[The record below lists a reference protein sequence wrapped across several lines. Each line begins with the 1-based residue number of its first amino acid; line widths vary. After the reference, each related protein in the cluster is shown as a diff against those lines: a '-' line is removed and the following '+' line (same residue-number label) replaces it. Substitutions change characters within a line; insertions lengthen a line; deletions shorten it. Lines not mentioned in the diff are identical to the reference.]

1 MRIKPSTEIRKS
13 FNHWLTG
20 RGSKESSGS
29 ESPKGESTASRF
41 PAPASD
47 GGLSSMRPE
56 SAVQSVRRPAVTMV
70 RSGVSMVRRS
80 AAPTVQYSS
89 STKVRLSK
97 PRRSQPEE
105 NGLRNM
111 RPESDKVRT
120 RAKRIHERIS
130 SPDALRF
137 CRAAGKV
144 RYSPK
149 EVQSKEI
156 QWSGRSEIAH
166 WNEKRSPKRFPK
178 PAAHEKPLTL
188 TDSQKR
194 SLRASTGGIKLTKS
208 SGKPG
213 PQPFGSEFR
222 ARRNMLNPK
231 SPRFKRTPVPNS
243 AFISFPEELS
253 FPEEPKSTPSVSMQ
267 SQRAQRKMLSSKN
280 LRFKATPVPDALFM
294 SFPLKEEPT
303 QPSVSIILNG
313 SPKESVS
320 VLGGYW
326 TSLGATCPG

>member
-1 MRIKPSTEIRKS
+1 MRIKPTTEIRKS

-20 RGSKESSGS
+20 RGSKESGDSDRDT
-29 ESPKGESTASRF
+29 PKGESSANRF
-41 PAPASD
+41 PTPESD

-56 SAVQSVRRPAVTMV
+56 SAVLSVRRPTVSMV
-70 RSGVSMVRRS
+70 RRSGVSMVRRS
-80 AAPTVQYSS
+80 GASPKRYST
-89 STKVRLSK
+89 STKVRLTK
-97 PRRSQPEE
+97 PRTSEE

-120 RAKRIHERIS
+120 RAKRIHERLSCVSTPEIN
-130 SPDALRF
+130 RF
-137 CRAAGKV
+137 SRGAAKV

-149 EVQSKEI
+149 EVQ
-156 QWSGRSEIAH
+156 WSGRSEVAH

-188 TDSQKR
+188 TDTQKR
-194 SLRASTGGIKLTKS
+194 SLRASTGGIKLT

-222 ARRNMLNPK
+222 ARRKLLNPK
-231 SPRFKRTPVPNS
+231 SPRFKRTPVPDS
-243 AFISFPEELS
+243 MFISFPAEEPS
-253 FPEEPKSTPSVSMQ
+253 FPQEEPSFPQEEPKPTPSVSMQ

-280 LRFKATPVPDALFM
+280 LRFRATPVPDALFQ
-294 SFPLKEEPT
+294 SFPQEEPT
-303 QPSVSIILNG
+303 KPSVSIILNA
-313 SPKESVS
+313 PAKESVS

-326 TSLGATCPG
+326 TG

>member
-29 ESPKGESTASRF
+29 ESPKGESTTRRF
-41 PAPASD
+41 PAPESD

-56 SAVQSVRRPAVTMV
+56 SAVLSVRRPAVTMV
-70 RSGVSMVRRS
+70 RSGVSMMRRS
-80 AAPTVQYSS
+80 AVPTVKYSS
-89 STKVRLSK
+89 STKVRLTK

-120 RAKRIHERIS
+120 RKRIHERLS

-137 CRAAGKV
+137 CRSAGKV

-149 EVQSKEI
+149 EV

-194 SLRASTGGIKLTKS
+194 SLRASTGGIKLT

-222 ARRNMLNPK
+222 ARRNLLNPK
-231 SPRFKRTPVPNS
+231 SPRFKRTPVPDS
-243 AFISFPEELS
+243 SFISFPEELS
-253 FPEEPKSTPSVSMQ
+253 FPQEEPKPTPSVSMQ

-294 SFPLKEEPT
+294 SFPLQEEPT